1 MAKPAR
7 IRPIKIRGFT
17 LIELAITLAIGGIL
31 AAVAIPSMV
40 GAMRSNSVK
49 SRAASLQAD
58 ISYARNEASRRR
70 ATISLCPIQSLA
82 DITTGEYTC
91 MSTATDWSNGW
102 LIYSGP
108 QKTGNKL
115 DANQVLK
122 VRNDVAGIAISIP
135 SSSGI
140 AGAKLLSLNQLGGA
154 KQTGVFTICPTG
166 TTGSPGLTIEVL
178 GSGSVNSNPVVC
190 S

>member
-7 IRPIKIRGFT
+7 ARLLKIRGFT

-31 AAVAIPSMV
+31 AAVAIPNLVST
-40 GAMRSNSVK
+40 MRSNNVK

-58 ISYARNEASRRR
+58 IAYARNEASRRR
-70 ATISLCPIQSLA
+70 ATVSLCPIQSLA

-91 MSTATDWSNGW
+91 TSTATDWSNGW
-102 LIYSGP
+102 LIYSGS
-108 QKTGNKL
+108 QKGSNKL

-122 VRNDVAGIAISIP
+122 VRNDVAGIAISVP
-135 SSSGI
+135 SSSEI
-140 AGAKLLSLNQLGGA
+140 AGANFLSLNQLGGA

-166 TTGSPGLTIEVL
+166 TTSSQGITLEVYR
-178 GSGSVNSNPVVC
+178 SGSVNPSLATC